1 MARTF
6 LTGFLLGWS
15 VAWPPGPI
23 NAEAIRRG
31 LTRGFWAAYLVVIG
45 GCAGDA
51 TWAVLASLAADRL
64 RGPRVQLYLG
74 VLSVVLL
81 IFLALIFFRGAWREC
96 RHQAHSI
103 ARSRSGSS
111 FLVGL
116 TLALTSPWS
125 IAFWIAVVGQTQGFT
140 RSFATSL
147 LFVAAVVVG
156 AATWG
161 LFLSAT
167 AGRLGK
173 RLQSPWWGIATQF
186 LTGLLMLA
194 FAIRTA
200 TRLRVA

>member
-96 RHQAHSI
+96 RQPLEKIERDVDRDYIMDARQAMEYGMIDHVI
-103 ARSRSGSS
+103 TKRELPGNVFEARRNNITCQHRRHWFDDSGS
-111 FLVGL
+111 
-116 TLALTSPWS
+116 
-125 IAFWIAVVGQTQGFT
+125 
-140 RSFATSL
+140 
-147 LFVAAVVVG
+147 
-156 AATWG
+156 
-161 LFLSAT
+161 
-167 AGRLGK
+167 
-173 RLQSPWWGIATQF
+173 
-186 LTGLLMLA
+186 
-194 FAIRTA
+194 
-200 TRLRVA
+200 

>member
-125 IAFWIAVVGQTQGFT
+125 IAFWIAVVG
-140 RSFATSL
+140 TSL
-147 LFVAAVVVG
+147 LFVTAVVVG

-200 TRLRVA
+200 MRLRVA